1 MDTTTTV
8 WWACLDCGVD
18 VELAGGEAAIAVPC
32 PDCATDM
39 AVQWSW
45 DAAA

>member
-1 MDTTTTV
+1 MDTTTV
-8 WWACLDCGVD
+8 WWACSDCGVD
-18 VELAGGEAAIAVPC
+18 VELTGGDGALAEPC
-32 PDCATDM
+32 PDCTGDM